1 MNLSPAQDPTG
12 KYYRSRQSAGVW
24 TAGAVLVGVISV
36 GPSFGLHSVLFT
48 SSLLLGIIVVWYV
61 GYWLLSKNLY
71 FVSSTKAGF
80 KDAFRMREVQ
90 FDDVRSA
97 TIRVGRDSR
106 DLIFEC
112 DGETVRMPLDPMDE
126 SWLSAVKAELSKRGI
141 SVSTTAFG
149 FETGR

>member
-1 MNLSPAQDPTG
+1 
-12 KYYRSRQSAGVW
+12 
-24 TAGAVLVGVISV
+24 
-36 GPSFGLHSVLFT
+36 
-48 SSLLLGIIVVWYV
+48 
-61 GYWLLSKNLY
+61 
-71 FVSSTKAGF
+71 
-80 KDAFRMREVQ
+80 MREVQ

-106 DLIFEC
+106 NLIFEC